1 MVLANTRWFEE
12 YACRL
17 VGLRNVRVCWWSPR
31 QFTRQN
37 VILHQC
43 VRGRIEGSNLLT
55 RVYPR
60 TSRRITP
67 SVNAPRAIS
76 CEEESPCHKLCC
88 GDTHRPGDSTFCCV
102 GGDLYVNRSVTDEK
116 NVLLKPQAMQRRY
129 LSQLSSSRLS
139 STLPL
144 SLSLSA
150 LWCCGHSSLRTYA
163 HQHTYKTQDML
174 NGTEHACKE
183 HTSLKLAPDANF
195 VQGPSRALPPPTNVY
210 PEAVPF
216 PSHQPVTGLRVLS
229 HRRERRSEC
238 DALQGVGHAMPLHST
253 LSHARETRG
262 QHIFTHGWS

>member
-1 MVLANTRWFEE
+1 MVLANTRWVEE

-37 VILHQC
+37 VNISKKGT
-43 VRGRIEGSNLLT
+43 VNYSRDAVVSSSTPNTPTVGATSLT
-55 RVYPR
+55 RISQGPKTGGGFASAVKGKTTGSSTVSALDAYKR
-60 TSRRITP
+60 KSREAKQ
-67 SVNAPRAIS
+67 VQVPRAIS
-76 CEEESPCHKLCC
+76 CEEESSCHKLCC

-163 HQHTYKTQDML
+163 HQYTYKTQDML
-174 NGTEHACKE
+174 NGTCM
-183 HTSLKLAPDANF
+183 
-195 VQGPSRALPPPTNVY
+195 QG
-210 PEAVPF
+210 
-216 PSHQPVTGLRVLS
+216 
-229 HRRERRSEC
+229 
-238 DALQGVGHAMPLHST
+238 
-253 LSHARETRG
+253 
-262 QHIFTHGWS
+262 THLF